1 MNGGAIH
8 LNTAQKDIIL
18 MARKWKGMGIEMLS
32 LHLGMSVKHPVRY
45 IQEKP
50 QTQERKMGYMCAF
63 MND

>member
-1 MNGGAIH
+1 
-8 LNTAQKDIIL
+8 